1 MEDGLFPSQRSMFSS
16 EEIEEERRL
25 CYVGITRAKSRLIIT
40 HAARRSLY
48 GGLQYSKPSRFLEEI
63 PDEYVN
69 LIGNRPEEV
78 HTISGSGPSKQVLF
92 NDIFNKRAF
101 DVRSKPVKCD
111 YSPGD
116 MVSHRKFG
124 RGMIL
129 SVTPEGNDVRIEI
142 AFDDV
147 GTKNLMGAF
156 AKLTKL

>member
-1 MEDGLFPSQRSMFSS
+1 MFSS

-48 GGLQYSKPSRFLEEI
+48 GGLQYAKPSRFLEEI
-63 PDEYVN
+63 PDEYIN
-69 LIGNRPEEV
+69 LIGVKTEDI
-78 HTISGSGPSKQVLF
+78 HTISGGEPAKQVLF
-92 NDIFNKRAF
+92 NDIFNKKAF
-101 DVRSKPVKCD
+101 DVRSKPINFD
-111 YSPGD
+111 FSPGD

-142 AFDDV
+142 AFDDL